1 MNLRYIIA
9 GKTEGFEYSDAKIF
23 GGVHD
28 VDSIISDL
36 RAEGYKIFIVLTEEQ
51 RIDDFIGGDEW

>member
-9 GKTEGFEYSDAKIF
+9 GKIEGFAYSDAKIL

-28 VDSIISDL
+28 VDSVISDL
-36 RAEGYKIFIVLTEEQ
+36 RAEGYKIFIATY
-51 RIDDFIGGDEW
+51 